1 MTSIFSLN
9 QRINQLMS
17 TIDKMQTKITS
28 TATTPLILT
37 GNTSININ
45 FNNMGFMTLSLN
57 MTNNIQQFTF
67 QNSVINGN
75 YKIFLHS
82 ASPFV
87 LNKNLGLNIVSN
99 LNGNLNINGYYC
111 IDIFYTG
118 TIYFLKFTNYT

>member
-1 MTSIFSLN
+1 
-9 QRINQLMS
+9 MS
-17 TIDKMQTKITS
+17 TMDKIQTKITS

-82 ASPFV
+82 TSPFV

-99 LNGNLNINGYYC
+99 LNGNLMINGYWC
-111 IDIFYTG
+111 IDIMYNG
-118 TIYFLKFTNYT
+118 TVYFLKFTNFT